1 MQAFTQHNKL
11 LSRLK
16 KPFKKPFKKP
26 VSFPALL
33 THLCSSFEKSFS
45 SSLPTSCHIARERN
59 GEQMRSHH
67 QSLSTTLLPLPLLFC
82 ITVTV
87 PARSLAPI
95 HQHNQRYKSHLSLQL
110 LRPRSCCH
118 RQQHP
123 GV

>member
-1 MQAFTQHNKL
+1 MRAFTRHNKL

-45 SSLPTSCHIARERN
+45 SSPPASCHSARERN

-67 QSLSTTLLPLPLLFC
+67 QSLSTTLFC

-87 PARSLAPI
+87 PARSLARI
-95 HQHNQRYKSHLSLQL
+95 HQHNHGYKSHLSLQL
-110 LRPRSCCH
+110 LRPRSCWH
-118 RQQHP
+118 GQQHP